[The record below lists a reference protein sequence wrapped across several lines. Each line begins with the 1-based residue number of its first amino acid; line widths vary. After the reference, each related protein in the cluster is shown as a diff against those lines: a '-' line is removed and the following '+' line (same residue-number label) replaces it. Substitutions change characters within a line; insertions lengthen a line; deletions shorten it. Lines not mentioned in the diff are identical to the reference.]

1 MPVLMCYNSDLA
13 NLQPKLYSF
22 IKGRVRNHSDAQDVV
37 QNVNQVLINKKD
49 EYDPSFAF
57 SNWAFGIARWQ
68 VLAYYKKSKR
78 AIPMLSLDISEEI
91 NPDWLN
97 DVPFSNLIRKE
108 RQQLIKGLNHILSKR
123 QKEIFNLLLQD
134 FTNIEIAN
142 TIGTTPNNVQS
153 TKSRLIERI
162 KKFVTNNKDEKY
174 HNY

>member
-1 MPVLMCYNSDLA
+1 MCYNSDLA

-22 IKGRVRNHSDAQDVV
+22 VKDRVRNPSDAEDVV

-49 EYDPSFAF
+49 DYDPSLAF
-57 SNWAFGIARWQ
+57 SNWAFGVAKWQ

-78 AIPMLSLDISEEI
+78 AVPLLSLDISEGL

-108 RQQLIKGLNHILSKR
+108 RHQLIKGLTHILSKR
-123 QKEIFNLLLQD
+123 QKQIFNLLLQD
-134 FTNIEIAN
+134 FTNDEMAKALGVSSKNI
-142 TIGTTPNNVQS
+142 QS
-153 TKSRLIERI
+153 TKCKLIQRI

>member
-1 MPVLMCYNSDLA
+1 MCYNSDLA
-13 NLQPKLYSF
+13 NFQPKLYSF
-22 IKGRVRNHSDAQDVV
+22 VKVRVRNHSDAEDVV

-49 EYDPSFAF
+49 DYDPRFAF
-57 SNWAFGIARWQ
+57 SNWAFGIAKWQ

-78 AIPMLSLDISEEI
+78 AVPLLSLDLSEEL

-108 RQQLIKGLNHILSKR
+108 RRELIKGLNHILSKR
-123 QKEIFNLLLQD
+123 QKQIFNLLLQD

-142 TIGTTPNNVQS
+142 VIGTTPSNVQS

-162 KKFVTNNKDEKY
+162 KKFLTNNKEKY
-174 HNY
+174 HNYK

>member
-1 MPVLMCYNSDLA
+1 
-13 NLQPKLYSF
+13 
-22 IKGRVRNHSDAQDVV
+22 
-37 QNVNQVLINKKD
+37 
-49 EYDPSFAF
+49 
-57 SNWAFGIARWQ
+57 
-68 VLAYYKKSKR
+68 
-78 AIPMLSLDISEEI
+78 MLSLDISEEI

-162 KKFVTNNKDEKY
+162 KKIRNK
-174 HNY
+174 